1 MEYSH
6 KMFPKPTKKILCVSQ
21 EGPCPEE
28 LWQFSSKPGL
38 APGAGGGPTGP
49 NRKDLAPTA
58 AASNLPETDEE
69 EECPT
74 RSFLKRQ
81 AQLIVDA
88 KSRRKAFRGVSIIKS
103 RK

>member
-1 MEYSH
+1 M
-6 KMFPKPTKKILCVSQ
+6 
-21 EGPCPEE
+21 G
-28 LWQFSSKPGL
+28 
-38 APGAGGGPTGP
+38 GAAS
-49 NRKDLAPTA
+49 NRKDIPTA
-58 AASNLPETDEE
+58 AGAPAMPETDEE

-88 KSRRKAFRGVSIIKS
+88 KSRRKAFRGVALIKS

>member
-1 MEYSH
+1 M
-6 KMFPKPTKKILCVSQ
+6 
-21 EGPCPEE
+21 G
-28 LWQFSSKPGL
+28 
-38 APGAGGGPTGP
+38 GATGS
-49 NRKDLAPTA
+49 NRKDIPA
-58 AASNLPETDEE
+58 AAGAPALPETDEE

-88 KSRRKAFRGVSIIKS
+88 KSRRKAFRGVAIMKS

>member
-1 MEYSH
+1 M
-6 KMFPKPTKKILCVSQ
+6 
-21 EGPCPEE
+21 
-28 LWQFSSKPGL
+28 SS
-38 APGAGGGPTGP
+38 
-49 NRKDLAPTA
+49 NRKDIPPTPGAP
-58 AASNLPETDEE
+58 SLPETDEE

>member
-1 MEYSH
+1 M
-6 KMFPKPTKKILCVSQ
+6 
-21 EGPCPEE
+21 G
-28 LWQFSSKPGL
+28 
-38 APGAGGGPTGP
+38 GAAAH
-49 NRKDLAPTA
+49 RKDIPATAGAPA
-58 AASNLPETDEE
+58 MPETDEE

-88 KSRRKAFRGVSIIKS
+88 KSRRKAFRGVALIKS